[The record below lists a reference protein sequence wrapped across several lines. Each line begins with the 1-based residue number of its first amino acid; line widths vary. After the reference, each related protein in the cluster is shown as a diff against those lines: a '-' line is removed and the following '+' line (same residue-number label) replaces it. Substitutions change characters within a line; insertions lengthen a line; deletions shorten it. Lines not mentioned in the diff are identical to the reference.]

1 MLLKKRYNVRKV
13 DFLKMTKSSL
23 PASSVNIYA
32 LGGLQEVGKNTYC
45 IENDDTLIIIDAGIM
60 FPEQGILGIDYVI
73 PDYTH
78 LKNVRNKIKA
88 LFITHGHED
97 HIGAI
102 PYLLQNVNI
111 PVIYA
116 PKLALALIRN
126 KLEEHRMSAK
136 INLVEYTE
144 NDVIHIDD
152 FTVQFFRVTHSI
164 PDAYGI
170 AVDTPHG
177 RIVTTGDF
185 KIDLTPVGEDI
196 SLSKIAR
203 LGDEGV
209 DLLLSDSTNAEKEGY
224 TLSERSVIDSIF
236 EIFSKTT
243 GRLIISTFS
252 SNISRIQQIVEACVK
267 YNRKILIIGR
277 SMENTISISRQY
289 GYIKI
294 PDSSLITPEK
304 LKEYKNNEIVILCT
318 GSQGEPM
325 AALSRIANGDHPLVK
340 ISPGDTVVFSS
351 SPIPGNGS
359 SVNAVV
365 NQLVRSGADVINN
378 SIFSNLHASG
388 HPSKQELRIMLKLF
402 KPKYFMPVHGDYR
415 MLKLHG
421 EIAQSLGID
430 KENIF
435 VLGNGDSLVLRK
447 HTITEGK
454 RIQTDD
460 IYIDGKDIS
469 GLSTAVIRD
478 RNILANDGMVAI
490 LISIDSRTNTIL
502 TTPEIV
508 TKGFIYM
515 DAGATKII
523 EKAKKIAYEELSE
536 LMKGKVTFGEIKNT
550 MKTCL
555 GQYFYSKT
563 HRNPMIIPLIM
574 NQIEARG

>member
-1 MLLKKRYNVRKV
+1 MANSL
-13 DFLKMTKSSL
+13 L
-23 PASSVNIYA
+23 PASAVNIYA

-45 IENDDTLIIIDAGIM
+45 IENDDTLIIVDAGIM

-102 PYLLQNVNI
+102 PFLLQSVNI

-116 PKLALALIRN
+116 PKLATALIKN
-126 KLEEHRMSAK
+126 KLEENHISNK
-136 INLVEYTE
+136 IKIVEYTE
-144 NDVIHIDD
+144 EDQITVDT
-152 FTVQFFRVTHSI
+152 FKVQFFRVTHSI
-164 PDAYGI
+164 PDSYGI
-170 AVDTPHG
+170 CIDTPQG

-196 SLSKIAR
+196 SLSKIAKI
-203 LGDEGV
+203 GEEGV

-224 TLSERSVIDSIF
+224 TLSERSVISSVF
-236 EIFSKTT
+236 EIFSKTS

-252 SNISRIQQIVEACVK
+252 SNISRIQQIVEACIRF
-267 YNRKILIIGR
+267 NRKILIVGR
-277 SMENTISISRQY
+277 SMENTVNISRQY

-294 PDSSLITPEK
+294 PNSSLITADK
-304 LKEYKNNEIVILCT
+304 LKDYKNNEIVILCT

-325 AALSRIANGDHPLVK
+325 AALSRIANGEHSLIK
-340 ISPGDTVVFSS
+340 ICPGDTVVFSS
-351 SPIPGNGS
+351 SPIPGNGA

-365 NQLVRSGADVINN
+365 NQLVRCGAEVINN

-388 HPSKQELRIMLKLF
+388 HPSKQELRIILKLF
-402 KPKYFMPVHGDYR
+402 KPKYFMPVHGEYR
-415 MLKLHG
+415 MLRLHG
-421 EIAQSLGID
+421 EIAQTLGIP

-435 VLGNGDSLVLRK
+435 VLANGDSLVLRK
-447 HTITEGK
+447 HEITEGK

-460 IYIDGKDIS
+460 IYIDGKDFT

-478 RNILANDGMVAI
+478 RNILANDGMVAV
-490 LISIDSRTNTIL
+490 LMSIDSRTNSIL
-502 TTPEIV
+502 AMPEIV

-515 DAGATKII
+515 EDENAIKTI
-523 EKAKKIAYEELSE
+523 EEARQIAYKELKTI
-536 LMKGKVTFGEIKNT
+536 MNGKATFGEIKNT
-550 MKTCL
+550 MKTSL
-555 GQYFYSKT
+555 SQFLYSKT
-563 HRNPMIIPLIM
+563 HRSPMIIPIIM
-574 NQIEARG
+574 NQLESK